1 MLFTQWTWLQGIC
14 SPIQPPIPFPR
25 LGKLIR
31 KLKCLQARVD
41 VPLERLAIS
50 VKLFIYEYAT
60 SVAWEDIPVSI
71 RREGRAMFE
80 AAVADAG
87 ASTLVGPSAVRS
99 FTGLSPSAERAH
111 LQTLAADADY
121 SLIVAPEFDGLLL
134 QRLEWVLEAG
144 GRLLGSGP
152 AAVRLASDKWQ
163 MYLHWQQRGV
173 PTPLT
178 WLDDMTPPCPGP
190 YVSKW
195 REGAGA
201 QEMRL
206 SADFEPRG
214 ERFLW
219 QRFQPGLPASVTFL
233 AGRDGRLLPL
243 LPGEQ
248 RLSAGGR
255 FEYAGGQLPLPPN
268 LAERAIRLGRQA
280 LADIPEL
287 LGWVGVDLVLDET
300 GNEANDMVIEV
311 NARLT
316 TSYLGL
322 RALSRK
328 NLITLMLAWAQGED
342 VQPAWMPGRV
352 IFTPDGQ
359 VRWLSDSS
367 TYLSA
372 EA

>member
-1 MLFTQWTWLQGIC
+1 
-14 SPIQPPIPFPR
+14 
-25 LGKLIR
+25 
-31 KLKCLQARVD
+31 
-41 VPLERLAIS
+41 

-60 SVAWEDIPVSI
+60 SVAREDIPNAI

-87 ASTLVGPSAVRS
+87 ASTLVGPETTLF
-99 FTGLSPSAERAH
+99 FTDLPPAAERAR
-111 LQTLAADADY
+111 LQALAAAADFA
-121 SLIVAPEFDGLLL
+121 LIVAPEFDGLLL

-144 GRLLGSGP
+144 GRLLGPGP
-152 AAVRLASDKWQ
+152 LAVRLTGDKWQ
-163 MYLHWQQRGV
+163 MYQHWRQRGV

-178 WLDDMTPPCPGP
+178 WLDEMTPPCPGP

-195 REGAGA
+195 REGAGS

-214 ERFLW
+214 ERFIW

-233 AGRDGRLLPL
+233 AGRHGRLLPL

-255 FEYAGGQLPLPPN
+255 FEYAGGILPLPPQM
-268 LAERAIRLGRQA
+268 AERAVRLGRQA

-287 LGWVGVDLVLDET
+287 LGWVGVDLVLDES
-300 GNEANDMVIEV
+300 GDEANDVVIEV

-328 NLITLMLAWAQGED
+328 NLITLMLALAQGED
-342 VQPAWMPGRV
+342 VRPAWNPGRV

-359 VRWLSDSS
+359 VRWLSDSP
-367 TYLSA
+367 TA